1 MEKLVNSKLL
11 FSAIVATMLFS
22 TACTD
27 LKTVETDSTVI
38 VSTDGTIV
46 KIDPAKGLTSA
57 YSKMDVY
64 TDQANIYALGQ
75 HTSAQ
80 MIPPTRGT
88 DWGDNGIWRTLDQHT
103 WDATHGQV
111 KTAWNQLNERIYNC
125 NEILYSAATT
135 DKKIIAEAKV
145 IRAYHMY
152 HVMDYF
158 GQVPFRNVGEGVAV
172 NPKVM
177 TRAEAVAF
185 IAKDLTEAL
194 PDLSQIG
201 PKATNSTASKA
212 AANFLLAKLHLNKH
226 IYTGA
231 AAPDK
236 ADMDK
241 VVAFCDAITADGF
254 SLEDKYFDNFST
266 AATKEV
272 IWVTETGSPQNRYA
286 MTLHYNTDFSGW
298 NGFTTLGDFYDKFD
312 KKDQR
317 LGIPAAKDGSNFA
330 GIGRGFLEGQQYDKN
345 NKALKNRRG
354 EPLIFTKNVQL
365 AGADENMGI
374 RVIKYHPANAG
385 KYILMRNGA
394 AQMMKAEA
402 QHRAGKTADALVT
415 INALRAKRGLDALTA
430 LTDDVVFEETN
441 RETYWEGGARTD
453 EIRFG
458 KFLTGTGAFKRD
470 ANTLLFPIPANAVSS
485 NPNLR
490 QNPGY

>member
-1 MEKLVNSKLL
+1 MKNLINSKLL
-11 FSAIVATMLFS
+11 LAAGVSAMLLS

-27 LKTVETDSTVI
+27 LKTVETDSTV
-38 VSTDGTIV
+38 VAASDGTV
-46 KIDPAKGLTSA
+46 AKIDPAKGLTSA

-111 KTAWNQLNERIYNC
+111 KTTWNQLNERIYNC
-125 NEILYSAATT
+125 NEILYSNPTPLQA
-135 DKKIIAEAKV
+135 AEAKL
-145 IRAYHMY
+145 IRAFHMY

-158 GQVPFRNVGEGVAV
+158 GQVPFRNVGEGVEV

-194 PDLSQIG
+194 ADLPKSG
-201 PKATNSTASKA
+201 PSATNSKGSKA

-231 AAPDK
+231 ATPDK
-236 ADMDK
+236 ADMAK

-272 IWVTETGSPQNRYA
+272 IWVTETGSPTNRYA

-298 NGFTTLGDFYDKFD
+298 NGFTTLGEFYDKFD
-312 KKDQR
+312 KSKDQR
-317 LGIPAAKDGSNFA
+317 AGIPAAKDGSKFA
-330 GIGRGFLEGQQYDKN
+330 GIGRGFLEGQQYDKDG
-345 NKALKNRRG
+345 KALQNRRK
-354 EPLIFTKNVQL
+354 EPLDFTRKVQL
-365 AGADENMGI
+365 AGANENMGI

-394 AQMMKAEA
+394 AQLMKAEA
-402 QHRAGKTADALVT
+402 QHRSGDPGALVT
-415 INALRAKRGLDALTA
+415 INALRAKRGLGALTA
-430 LTDDVVFEETN
+430 LTDDVVFDEIN
-441 RETYWEGGARTD
+441 RETYWEGGARTE

-458 KFLTGTGAFKRD
+458 KFLTGAGAFKKD
-470 ANTLLFPIPANAVSS
+470 ASTLLFPIPANAVSS

>member
-1 MEKLVNSKLL
+1 MKNLINSKLL
-11 FSAIVATMLFS
+11 LAAGVTAMLFS

-27 LKTVETDSTVI
+27 LKTVETDSLVI
-38 VSTDGTIV
+38 VKADGTIV

-64 TDQANIYALGQ
+64 TNQEHIYALGQ

-88 DWGDNGIWRTLDQHT
+88 DWGDNGVWRTLDQHT

-111 KTAWNQLNERIYNC
+111 RTTWNQLNERIYNC
-125 NEILYSAATT
+125 GEILFSSPSPAQA
-135 DKKIIAEAKV
+135 AEAKL

-158 GQVPFRNVGEGVAV
+158 GQVPFRNVGEGVDV

-194 PDLSQIG
+194 PDLPKTG
-201 PKATNSTASKA
+201 PSATNSKGSKA

-231 AAPDK
+231 ATADR

-241 VVAFCDAITADGF
+241 VIAFCDAITADGF

-266 AATKEV
+266 ASTKEV
-272 IWVTETGSPQNRYA
+272 IWVSENGSPQNRYA

-312 KKDQR
+312 KADQR
-317 LGIPAAKDGSNFA
+317 IGVPAKKDGSKFA
-330 GIGRGFLEGQQYDKN
+330 GVGKGFLEGQQYDKDG
-345 NKALKNRRG
+345 KALKNRRG
-354 EPLIFTKNVQL
+354 EPLDFTRKVQL
-365 AGADENMGI
+365 AGANENMGI
-374 RVIKYHPANAG
+374 RVIKYHPADAG

-402 QHRAGKTADALVT
+402 QHRAGKTADALATV
-415 INALRAKRGLDALTA
+415 NVLRAKRGMAALAT
-430 LTDDVVFEETN
+430 LTDDSLFDEIN
-441 RETYWEGGARTD
+441 RETYWEGGARTE

-458 KFLTGTGAFKRD
+458 KFLTGTGVFKKD
-470 ANTLLFPIPANAVSS
+470 ASTLLFPIPANAVSS